1 MLAFLYSLQKS
12 CILLNFYSL
21 NITMTKK
28 QRLYLGTTIIVC
40 TLAITLWVL
49 ANNTPQPQ
57 QDKSIWALMNEMDWL
72 RDLKQ
77 ECADNLGIKDSAK
90 FLKWYSWYCDS
101 RDTQIKELRSQI
113 NELGKKDYEG
123 LM

>member
-1 MLAFLYSLQKS
+1 
-12 CILLNFYSL
+12 
-21 NITMTKK
+21 MTKK
-28 QRLYLGTTIIVC
+28 QRLMLGSTVIICV
-40 TLAITLWVL
+40 LAITLWVF
-49 ANNTPQPQ
+49 AKDTQPKENN
-57 QDKSIWALMNEMDWL
+57 KSIWQLMNEMDWL

-90 FLKWYSWYCDS
+90 FLKWYSGYCDS